1 MRHDGKFIVN
11 GDIPEGQGSV
21 TSLLSEC
28 FEVAYELRADAE
40 REEAEDDDEDEDDE
54 EAVRMKLEQARLEEE
69 ESGDVVPEMTEVD
82 GDEVEEDE
90 EDGGGL
96 VRTESRRAK

>member
-1 MRHDGKFIVN
+1 MRHDGKFMVN

-21 TSLLSEC
+21 TALLSEC

-40 REEAEDDDEDEDDE
+40 REEAEDDDEDEDEE
-54 EAVRMKLEQARLEEE
+54 EATRMRLEQARLEEE
-69 ESGDVVPEMTEVD
+69 EGGDVVPEMTEVD
-82 GDEVEEDE
+82 VDDIEEDE

-96 VRTESRRAK
+96 VRTESRRTK

>member
-40 REEAEDDDEDEDDE
+40 REEAEDDDEDEE
-54 EAVRMKLEQARLEEE
+54 VRMKLEQARLEEE

-82 GDEVEEDE
+82 GDDEVEEDE